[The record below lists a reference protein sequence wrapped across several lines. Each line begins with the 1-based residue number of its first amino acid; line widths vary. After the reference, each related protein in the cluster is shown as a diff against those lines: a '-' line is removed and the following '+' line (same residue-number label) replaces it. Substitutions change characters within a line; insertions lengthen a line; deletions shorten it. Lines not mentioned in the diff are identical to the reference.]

1 MNLDLREVF
10 MSCDSHGV
18 SPDAI
23 MLPKVE
29 SVEHVA
35 EVRVFRIINKLQYW
49 YVDFMYD
56 VVVSQLLSRFY
67 WYICM
72 DYC

>member
-10 MSCDSHGV
+10 GSCDSHGV

-29 SVEHVA
+29 SVENVA
-35 EVRVFRIINKLQYW
+35 EVRVFIIINKLQ
-49 YVDFMYD
+49 
-56 VVVSQLLSRFY
+56 
-67 WYICM
+67 
-72 DYC
+72 

>member
-1 MNLDLREVF
+1 MRINGVGSGLMNLDLREVF
-10 MSCDSHGV
+10 RSCDSHGV

-35 EVRVFRIINKLQYW
+35 EVRV
-49 YVDFMYD
+49 
-56 VVVSQLLSRFY
+56 SE
-67 WYICM
+67 
-72 DYC
+72 